1 MVHEQLPRLGGEGGV
16 IAIARDGSIAM
27 PFNSQG
33 MLRGSID
40 SQGDMTTGIL

>member
-1 MVHEQLPRLGGEGGV
+1 VVREQLPRLGGEGGV

-33 MLRGSID
+33 MLRGAID
-40 SQGDMTTGIL
+40 TQGRMTTGIL